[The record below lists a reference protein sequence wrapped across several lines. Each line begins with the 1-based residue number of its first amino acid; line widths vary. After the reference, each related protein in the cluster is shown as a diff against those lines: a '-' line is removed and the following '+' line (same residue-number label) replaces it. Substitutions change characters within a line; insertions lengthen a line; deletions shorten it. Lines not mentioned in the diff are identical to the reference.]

1 MQSASYSHKAPYIV
15 LFDLKPLI
23 KDGNL
28 QVYMYCVH
36 ARKRASGAPRTHFR
50 ACKISTYPGGMSS
63 DPPHNPFSGAPL
75 FVFALPPPPPPQSSR
90 QPCWELPTTPKGGS
104 AWDVL
109 GTPSLFS
116 GTWDS
121 PIRNGKAVC
130 VSGHE

>member
-1 MQSASYSHKAPYIV
+1 
-15 LFDLKPLI
+15 
-23 KDGNL
+23 
-28 QVYMYCVH
+28 MYCVH

-50 ACKISTYPGGMSS
+50 ACKISTYPGGVPP

-75 FVFALPPPPPPQSSR
+75 FVFALPPPILSAALLGTPNNGTG
-90 QPCWELPTTPKGGS
+90 TTPKGGS
-104 AWDVL
+104 AWDVP
-109 GTPSLFS
+109 GTPPLFS